1 MLKIKADRMKDLE
14 QVGFEKI
21 DNYYSS
27 KKYSYVCRF
36 GYSINKIIID
46 KNGILHFNTPTKPVY
61 DFLYDLITSGMVEKV
76 VEDEN
81 HNN

>member
-1 MLKIKADRMKDLE
+1 MLKIKADKMKDIE
-14 QVGFEKI
+14 KFGFEKV

-46 KNGILHFNTPTKPVY
+46 KNGILHFNAPTKPVY
-61 DFLYDLITSGMVEKV
+61 DFLFDLIKADMVEKV
-76 VEDEN
+76 VEDD
-81 HNN
+81 